1 MQDIRIQAIKDK
13 IYSKIQT
20 GDYIILA
27 NILNIN
33 RNTAVS
39 RFNRNNK
46 NTILIMKKIVDNRE
60 KLIKKLRASQ
70 GIFN

>member
-46 NTILIMKKIVDNRE
+46 NVILIMKKIVDNRE

>member
-46 NTILIMKKIVDNRE
+46 NAILIMKKIVDNRE
-60 KLIKKLRASQ
+60 KLIKKLRASH
-70 GIFN
+70 GHFK

>member
-46 NTILIMKKIVDNRE
+46 NAILIMKKIVDNRE
-60 KLIKKLRASQ
+60 KLIKKLRVSH
-70 GIFN
+70 GSF